1 MLDWL
6 KNIFSPRQDTAD
18 DNLVEKQT
26 DEQELRDSN
35 KQENIARGSS
45 SDDDADQ

>member
-6 KNIFSPRQDTAD
+6 KNIFSQKPETTD

-26 DEQELRDSN
+26 DDQELRDSN

-45 SDDDADQ
+45 SDNDTEQ